1 MSKHISLG
9 EFQRRHGIHKGT
21 VSKRAREME
30 YDTSSGLSPEAYLA
44 MCKEYCVEPWVNGQ
58 PPAREPEAIRPEV
71 MPENFIHSGELAPV
85 EERQI
90 QLPDGFNPAAMARFF
105 DGVTG
110 EATDTASLVAIAD
123 LALNAVDT
131 AMDEKLEAQRQK
143 LEKSEQDAVALAT
156 KISEAKT
163 RLQVKAL
170 ESKMLAKDQTK
181 ATKSAEELFAEL
193 MAMGK
198 SDAPAGGE
206 SPS

>member
-1 MSKHISLG
+1 MNKHVSLG
-9 EFQRRHGIHKGT
+9 EFHRRHGIHKGT
-21 VSKRAREME
+21 VSKDARARG
-30 YDTSSGLSPEAYLA
+30 YDTSSGLSPEAYEA
-44 MCKEYCVEPWVNGQ
+44 MCQEYGVEPWVNGQ
-58 PPAREPEAIRPEV
+58 PPAREPETVQTEV
-71 MPENFIHSGELAPV
+71 LPQGFWQSTELAPV

-90 QLPDGFNPAAMARFF
+90 NLPEGFNPAAMAKFF

-143 LEKSEQDAVALAT
+143 LNQSEKDAAALAT

-198 SDAPAGGE
+198 SDAPDGGE